1 MTFPLS
7 SVISFEGL
15 FVVCILILVIT
26 VLMWRLTRYYRRQAL
41 LLHAER
47 EVGNDPYFNNLNL
60 PSQEPTELTKATLLE
75 ETTIPS
81 ENTKELIIAFFILAT
96 ESRLFSGQA
105 LFNAFEECGLK
116 YGKMK
121 IFNYYG
127 VGDSKLEMPIFS
139 IANMVEPG
147 TFNPAEREQFSSPG
161 IALFMRLPNAFSG
174 RVGLELMLTTAQQ
187 LAEKLEGIIQDETGQ
202 AIDTLFIKTLHE
214 RIYQFEQN

>member
-15 FVVCILILVIT
+15 FVFCTLALVIT
-26 VLMWRLTRYYRRQAL
+26 FLMWRLTCHYRRQAL

-47 EVGNDPYFNNLNL
+47 EVSDDPYFNDANL
-60 PSQEPTELTKATLLE
+60 PSQEPVELAKTTVLE
-75 ETTIPS
+75 ETTTS
-81 ENTKELIIAFFILAT
+81 LESTKELIIAFFILAT
-96 ESRLFSGQA
+96 ESRLFSGQT
-105 LFNAFEECGLK
+105 LFNTFEECGLK

-147 TFNPAEREQFSSPG
+147 TFNPAEREHFSSPG

-187 LAEKLEGIIQDETGQ
+187 LAEKLEGIIQNDTGQ
-202 AIDTLFIKTLHE
+202 VIDAAFIKTLHE
-214 RIYQFEQN
+214 RIHQFEQY